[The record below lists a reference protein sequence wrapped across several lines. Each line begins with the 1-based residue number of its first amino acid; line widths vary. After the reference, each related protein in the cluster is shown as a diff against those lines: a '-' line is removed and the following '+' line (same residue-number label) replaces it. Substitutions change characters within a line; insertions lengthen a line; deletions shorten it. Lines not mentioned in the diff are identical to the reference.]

1 MAKINVLDSSI
12 YNKISAGEVVER
24 PASVIKE
31 LTENCIDA
39 GAKNIVIDIRNGGIE
54 NMTVTDDGCG
64 IEYDSV
70 KNAFLPHATSKI
82 NTADDL
88 NSILTLGFRGE
99 ALASIASVSEVEMIT
114 KTSEDDLATFIS
126 LNAGNVLSLERRSA
140 PNGTKISI
148 NNLFFNV
155 PARKKFLKKPKQ
167 EEHEIT
173 TIVQRLIL
181 SNPNVSIR
189 YFADGKQIYYSTGKN
204 LEDAIFAIYGIST
217 LQNLLK
223 FDEKR
228 NDMHLYGYIGKPSF
242 TKANRTYQTLV
253 VNNRFVQNSNISVA
267 VNKGFETHLMKGQF
281 PFFIMFLDINP
292 ERIDVNVHPTKMEIR
307 FEDNGE
313 IFSFVYRTVS
323 NTILSNQDLFSVDM
337 IDKPIS
343 SLKKLEKTFEEEKV
357 EQQDA
362 FKTFDNI
369 FTPSA
374 EPKTTGNGYSN
385 SNNFGILS
393 SRQVDAQNATAE
405 GEEKHTKW
413 GSEFDDFPMETSI
426 LPPSGGIPSAEDLP
440 VKKTIT
446 SQMLSEMVSPSAS
459 NSFFNGD
466 INIRMEVCETEE
478 EARKSEIYYEA
489 SPPKPKKQP
498 PKTEQKTSDGK
509 FFYDD
514 NGKYFIDKIDIY
526 DKNDKLVTTKE
537 IKIYE
542 DFDIEEMIHT
552 MDSMDLTGSTGQDSV
567 MFGKT
572 DGTRNVVD
580 LLAERDK
587 KKEQNTTALL
597 QNGYKVVGKL
607 FNTFL
612 FVEHKDIAILIDQH
626 AAHERIIY
634 DRLTKYYNK
643 RNTAVQTL
651 LVPYILEV
659 NYQEKSFIQ
668 ENLEQFCNLG
678 FQIEEF
684 GDKAFKVATVPLLL
698 GGNFDC
704 KTYFNDI
711 LKQYGKEVKVKDSLK
726 INEYLM
732 QRACKAAIKAGNDM
746 SESEICYLVDAVVE
760 NKTELFCPHGRPI
773 AIKIERKDVEKWF
786 KRVL

>member
-39 GAKNIVIDIRNGGIE
+39 GAKNIVIDIKEGGIE
-54 NMTVTDDGCG
+54 NMTVMDDGCG

-82 NTADDL
+82 TSADDL

-99 ALASIASVSEVEMIT
+99 ALASIASVSEVEMLT
-114 KTSEDDLATFIS
+114 KTNDDELATRII
-126 LNAGNVLSLERRSA
+126 LNAGNVLSCERCSA
-140 PNGTKISI
+140 PTGTKISV

-181 SNPNVSIR
+181 ANPSVSIR
-189 YFADGKQIYYSTGKN
+189 YIADGKQIYYSTGKN
-204 LEDAIFAIYGIST
+204 LEDAIFSIYGIST

-253 VNNRFVQNSNISVA
+253 VNKRFVQNSNISVA

-292 ERIDVNVHPTKMEIR
+292 ERVDVNVHPTKMEIR

-323 NTILSNQDLFSVDM
+323 GTILSNQDLFTMDM
-337 IDKPIS
+337 IDKPIN
-343 SLKKLEKTFEEEKV
+343 SLNKLEKSFEPLVQGK
-357 EQQDA
+357 QQDA
-362 FKTFDNI
+362 FKKYDDI
-369 FTPSA
+369 FNVNEQNQNVQSQS
-374 EPKTTGNGYSN
+374 YSN
-385 SNNFGILS
+385 SNNFEAVTSNAPQQSNS
-393 SRQVDAQNATAE
+393 SDIDVSAIINQIKSVANSSSDEKQDSFESFRNVIRESMQENATSN
-405 GEEKHTKW
+405 TNTLQ
-413 GSEFDDFPMETSI
+413 STS
-426 LPPSGGIPSAEDLP
+426 
-440 VKKTIT
+440 
-446 SQMLSEMVSPSAS
+446 
-459 NSFFNGD
+459 
-466 INIRMEVCETEE
+466 TELQPTP
-478 EARKSEIYYEA
+478 A
-489 SPPKPKKQP
+489 KPQ
-498 PKTEQKTSDGK
+498 
-509 FFYDD
+509 FL
-514 NGKYFIDKIDIY
+514 NGKEVFTDEQGSYTIDKIKIY
-526 DKNDKLVTTKE
+526 DKNDKVVDVKE
-537 IKIYE
+537 IKIY
-542 DFDIEEMIHT
+542 DDMFDPNEIIKTINMTGLGLGELNG
-552 MDSMDLTGSTGQDSV
+552 DLR
-567 MFGKT
+567 FEKT
-572 DGTRNVVD
+572 DGTPTVEDMVAQQ
-580 LLAERDK
+580 LK
-587 KKEQNTTALL
+587 SSKKENTTALL
-597 QNGYKVVGKL
+597 KNGYKVVGKL

-612 FVEHKDIAILIDQH
+612 FVEHEESAILIDQH
-626 AAHERIIY
+626 AAHERVIY
-634 DRLTKYYNK
+634 DRLQNYYGK
-643 RNTAVQTL
+643 KDRALQPL
-651 LVPYILEV
+651 LIPYILEL
-659 NYQEKSFIQ
+659 NYQEKNFIEQ
-668 ENLEQFCNLG
+668 NLQQFLDLG
-678 FQIEEF
+678 FDIEEF
-684 GDKAFKVATVPLLL
+684 GDKAYKISAVPLLL

-704 KTYFNDI
+704 KTFFDDI
-711 LKQYGKEVKVKDSLK
+711 LRQYGKEVKVKESLK
-726 INEYLM
+726 FNEYLM

-746 SESEICYLVDAVVE
+746 SESEICYLVDAVIE

-773 AIKIERKDVEKWF
+773 AIKIDRKDVEKWF

>member
-39 GAKNIVIDIRNGGIE
+39 GAKNIIIDIKEGGIE
-54 NMTVTDDGCG
+54 NMTVIDDGCG

-82 NTADDL
+82 TSADDL

-99 ALASIASVSEVEMIT
+99 ALASIASVSEVEMLT
-114 KTSEDDLATFIS
+114 KTMDDELATRIV
-126 LNAGNVLSLERRSA
+126 LNAGNVLSCERCSA
-140 PNGTKISI
+140 PTGTKISV

-189 YFADGKQIYYSTGKN
+189 YIADGKQIYYSTGKN
-204 LEDAIFAIYGIST
+204 LEDAIFSIYGIST

-253 VNNRFVQNSNISVA
+253 VNKRFVQNSNISVA

-292 ERIDVNVHPTKMEIR
+292 ERVDVNVHPTKMEIR

-323 NTILSNQDLFSVDM
+323 GTILSNQDLFTMDM
-337 IDKPIS
+337 IDKPIN
-343 SLKKLEKTFEEEKV
+343 SLSKLEKSFEPLV
-357 EQQDA
+357 QGEQQDA
-362 FKTFDNI
+362 FKKYDDI
-369 FTPSA
+369 FNTNTRPQNPQSQS
-374 EPKTTGNGYSN
+374 YSN
-385 SNNFGILS
+385 SNNFEAVSNTISPQPSNLDIDVS
-393 SRQVDAQNATAE
+393 AIINQVKSVVDTSPESEPQNNFE
-405 GEEKHTKW
+405 SFKN
-413 GSEFDDFPMETSI
+413 
-426 LPPSGGIPSAEDLP
+426 
-440 VKKTIT
+440 TIRST
-446 SQMLSEMVSPSAS
+446 MQENSAS
-459 NSFFNGD
+459 V
-466 INIRMEVCETEE
+466 INTTQTAATESQQVE
-478 EARKSEIYYEA
+478 EAPSTPRLI
-489 SPPKPKKQP
+489 
-498 PKTEQKTSDGK
+498 
-509 FFYDD
+509 
-514 NGKYFIDKIDIY
+514 NGKQVFTDEQGAYTIDKINIY
-526 DKNDKLVTTKE
+526 DKNDKVVDVKE

-542 DFDIEEMIHT
+542 DMFDPNEIIRSINMT
-552 MDSMDLTGSTGQDSV
+552 GLGLGDLNGDL
-567 MFGKT
+567 MFKKT
-572 DGTRNVVD
+572 DGTPTVED
-580 LLAERDK
+580 MIAQQEQST
-587 KKEQNTTALL
+587 KKENTTALL
-597 QNGYKVVGKL
+597 KNGYKVVGKL

-612 FVEHKDIAILIDQH
+612 FVEHEESAILIDQH
-626 AAHERIIY
+626 AAHERVIY
-634 DRLTKYYNK
+634 DRLQTYYGNK
-643 RNTAVQTL
+643 DRALQPL
-651 LVPYILEV
+651 LIPYILEL
-659 NYQEKSFIQ
+659 NYQEKNFIEQ
-668 ENLEQFCNLG
+668 NLQQFLDLG
-678 FQIEEF
+678 FDIEEF
-684 GDKAFKVATVPLLL
+684 GDKAYKISAVPLLL

-704 KTYFNDI
+704 KTFFDDI
-711 LKQYGKEVKVKDSLK
+711 LRQYGKEVKVKESLK
-726 INEYLM
+726 FNEYLM

-746 SESEICYLVDAVVE
+746 SESEICYLVDAVIE

-773 AIKIERKDVEKWF
+773 AIKIDRKDVEKWF

>member
-1 MAKINVLDSSI
+1 MAKINILDSSI

-31 LTENCIDA
+31 LTENSIDA
-39 GAKNIVIDIRNGGIE
+39 GAKNIVIDIKEGGIE
-54 NMTVTDDGCG
+54 NMTVIDDGYG

-82 NTADDL
+82 TSADDL

-99 ALASIASVSEVEMIT
+99 ALASIASVSEVEMLT
-114 KTSEDDLATFIS
+114 KTSDDELATKIV
-126 LNAGNVLSLERRSA
+126 LNAGNVLSCERCSA
-140 PNGTKISI
+140 PTGTKISV

-189 YFADGKQIYYSTGKN
+189 YIADGKQIYYSTGKN
-204 LEDAIFAIYGIST
+204 LEDAIFSIYGIST

-253 VNNRFVQNSNISVA
+253 VNKRFVQNSNISVA

-292 ERIDVNVHPTKMEIR
+292 ERVDVNVHPTKMEIR

-323 NTILSNQDLFSVDM
+323 GTILSNQDLFTMDM
-337 IDKPIS
+337 IDKPIN
-343 SLKKLEKTFEEEKV
+343 SLNKLEKSFEPLV
-357 EQQDA
+357 QGEQQDA
-362 FKTFDNI
+362 FKKYDDI
-369 FTPSA
+369 FNTNVQPQ
-374 EPKTTGNGYSN
+374 TTQSQSYSN
-385 SNNFGILS
+385 SNNFEAVSNTVS
-393 SRQVDAQNATAE
+393 SQPATSDIDVSAIINQVKSIVSTPIESESPD
-405 GEEKHTKW
+405 EEQ
-413 GSEFDDFPMETSI
+413 DDFASFKNTIRSTMQENSTPNNNSTQMTTPNAQE
-426 LPPSGGIPSAEDLP
+426 P
-440 VKKTIT
+440 VPDAPRFI
-446 SQMLSEMVSPSAS
+446 
-459 NSFFNGD
+459 
-466 INIRMEVCETEE
+466 
-478 EARKSEIYYEA
+478 
-489 SPPKPKKQP
+489 
-498 PKTEQKTSDGK
+498 
-509 FFYDD
+509 
-514 NGKYFIDKIDIY
+514 NGKQVFTDEQGSYTIDKINIY
-526 DKNDKLVTTKE
+526 DKNDKVVDVKE

-542 DFDIEEMIHT
+542 DMFDPNEIIRSINMNGLGIG
-552 MDSMDLTGSTGQDSV
+552 DLNGDL
-567 MFGKT
+567 MFKKT
-572 DGTRNVVD
+572 DGTPTVED
-580 LLAERDK
+580 MIAQQAAQLAQSS
-587 KKEQNTTALL
+587 KKENTTALL
-597 QNGYKVVGKL
+597 KNGYKVVGKL

-612 FVEHKDIAILIDQH
+612 FVEHEESAILIDQH
-626 AAHERIIY
+626 AAHERVIY
-634 DRLTKYYNK
+634 DRLQNYYGNK
-643 RNTAVQTL
+643 DRALQPL
-651 LVPYILEV
+651 LIPYILEL
-659 NYQEKSFIQ
+659 NYQEKNFIEQ
-668 ENLEQFCNLG
+668 NLQQFIDLG
-678 FQIEEF
+678 FDIEEF
-684 GDKAFKVATVPLLL
+684 GDKAYKISAVPLLL

-704 KTYFNDI
+704 KTFFDDI
-711 LKQYGKEVKVKDSLK
+711 LRQYGKEVKVKESLK
-726 INEYLM
+726 FNEYLM

-746 SESEICYLVDAVVE
+746 SESEICYLVDAVIE

-773 AIKIERKDVEKWF
+773 AIKIDRKDVEKWF

>member
-39 GAKNIVIDIRNGGIE
+39 GAKNIIIDIKEGGIE
-54 NMTVTDDGCG
+54 NMTVIDDGCG

-82 NTADDL
+82 SSADDL

-99 ALASIASVSEVEMIT
+99 ALASIASVSEVEMLT
-114 KTSEDDLATFIS
+114 KTMDDELATRIV
-126 LNAGNVLSLERRSA
+126 LNAGNVLSCERCSA
-140 PNGTKISI
+140 PTGTKISV

-189 YFADGKQIYYSTGKN
+189 YIADGKQIYYSTGKN
-204 LEDAIFAIYGIST
+204 LEDAIFSIYGIST

-253 VNNRFVQNSNISVA
+253 VNKRFVQNSNISVA

-292 ERIDVNVHPTKMEIR
+292 ERVDVNVHPTKMEIR

-323 NTILSNQDLFSVDM
+323 GTILSNQDLFTMDM
-337 IDKPIS
+337 IDKPIN
-343 SLKKLEKTFEEEKV
+343 SLNKLEKSFEPLV
-357 EQQDA
+357 QGEQQDA
-362 FKTFDNI
+362 FKKYDDI
-369 FTPSA
+369 FNTNTRPQNPQSQ
-374 EPKTTGNGYSN
+374 NYSN
-385 SNNFGILS
+385 SNNFEAVSNTISPQPSNLDIDVS
-393 SRQVDAQNATAE
+393 AIINQVKSVVDTSPE
-405 GEEKHTKW
+405 
-413 GSEFDDFPMETSI
+413 SEPQGNFESF
-426 LPPSGGIPSAEDLP
+426 
-440 VKKTIT
+440 KNTIRST
-446 SQMLSEMVSPSAS
+446 MQENSAS
-459 NSFFNGD
+459 V
-466 INIRMEVCETEE
+466 INTTQTAATESQQVGETPSTP
-478 EARKSEIYYEA
+478 RLI
-489 SPPKPKKQP
+489 
-498 PKTEQKTSDGK
+498 
-509 FFYDD
+509 
-514 NGKYFIDKIDIY
+514 NGKQVFTDEQGAYTIDKINIY
-526 DKNDKLVTTKE
+526 DKNDKVVDVKE

-542 DFDIEEMIHT
+542 DMFDPNEIIRSINMT
-552 MDSMDLTGSTGQDSV
+552 GLGLGDLNGDL
-567 MFGKT
+567 MFKKT
-572 DGTRNVVD
+572 DGTPTVED
-580 LLAERDK
+580 MIAQQEQST
-587 KKEQNTTALL
+587 KKENTTALL
-597 QNGYKVVGKL
+597 KNGYKVVGKL

-612 FVEHKDIAILIDQH
+612 FVEHEESAILIDQH
-626 AAHERIIY
+626 AAHERVIY
-634 DRLTKYYNK
+634 DRLQTYYGNK
-643 RNTAVQTL
+643 DRALQPL
-651 LVPYILEV
+651 LIPYILEL
-659 NYQEKSFIQ
+659 NYQEKNFIEQ
-668 ENLEQFCNLG
+668 NLQQFLDLG
-678 FQIEEF
+678 FDIEEF
-684 GDKAFKVATVPLLL
+684 GDKAYKISAVPLLL

-704 KTYFNDI
+704 KTFFDDI
-711 LKQYGKEVKVKDSLK
+711 LRQYGKEVKVKESLK
-726 INEYLM
+726 FNEYLM

-746 SESEICYLVDAVVE
+746 SESEICYLVDAVIE

-773 AIKIERKDVEKWF
+773 AIKIDRKDVEKWF

>member
-39 GAKNIVIDIRNGGIE
+39 GAKNIIIDITNGGIE
-54 NMTVTDDGCG
+54 NMTVVDDGCG

-82 NTADDL
+82 TSADDL

-99 ALASIASVSEVEMIT
+99 ALASIASVAEVEMIT
-114 KTSEDDLATFIS
+114 KTSNDELATYIS
-126 LNAGNVLSLERRSA
+126 LNAGEVTALERRSA
-140 PNGTKISI
+140 PNGTKVSVS
-148 NNLFFNV
+148 NLFFNV
-155 PARKKFLKKPKQ
+155 PARKKFLKKAKQ

-173 TIVQRLIL
+173 AIVQRLIL
-181 SNPNVSIR
+181 SNPNVLIR
-189 YFADGKQIYYSTGKN
+189 YLADGKQIYYSTGKN
-204 LEDAIFAIYGIST
+204 LEDAIFSIYGIST

-253 VNNRFVQNSNISVA
+253 VNNRYVQNSNISVA

-337 IDKPIS
+337 IEKPIG
-343 SLKKLEKTFEEEKV
+343 SLSKLEKTFEAERG

-369 FTPSA
+369 FVDKNMTQG
-374 EPKTTGNGYSN
+374 EQNNGFSN
-385 SNNFGILS
+385 SNSFQVLANAEPSNVSMPNTSTLAVSTNNVQNPTNNGANYEDVHPTNTQKTANAS
-393 SRQVDAQNATAE
+393 SNVNQNGQA
-405 GEEKHTKW
+405 
-413 GSEFDDFPMETSI
+413 
-426 LPPSGGIPSAEDLP
+426 
-440 VKKTIT
+440 
-446 SQMLSEMVSPSAS
+446 
-459 NSFFNGD
+459 NGNVFTD
-466 INIRMEVCETEE
+466 ENGTYLLDKINIYD
-478 EARKSEIYYEA
+478 RK
-489 SPPKPKKQP
+489 
-498 PKTEQKTSDGK
+498 T
-509 FFYDD
+509 
-514 NGKYFIDKIDIY
+514 
-526 DKNDKLVTTKE
+526 DKLVDVRE
-537 IKIYE
+537 VKIYDDLE
-542 DFDIEEMIHT
+542 IEELLNTI
-552 MDSMDLTGSTGQDSV
+552 DISNLANEDYSADVS
-567 MFGKT
+567 FEKPEA
-572 DGTRNVVD
+572 RIKVVD
-580 LLAERDK
+580 VLQ
-587 KKEQNTTALL
+587 EQQAKREESATTLL

-612 FVEHKDIAILIDQH
+612 FVEHEESAILIDQH

-634 DRLTKYYNK
+634 DKLQKFYGDKSKK
-643 RNTAVQTL
+643 RALQPL

-659 NYQEKSFIQ
+659 NYQEKSFID
-668 ENLEQFCNLG
+668 ENLQQFDDLG
-678 FQIEEF
+678 FEIEEF
-684 GDKAFKVATVPLLL
+684 GGKAYKISAVPLLL

-704 KTYFNDI
+704 KTFFNDI

-726 INEYLM
+726 MNEYLM

-746 SESEICYLVDAVVE
+746 SEAEICYLVDAVLE
-760 NKTELFCPHGRPI
+760 NNTELFCPHGRPI
-773 AIKIERKDVEKWF
+773 AIKIDRKDVEKWF

>member
-39 GAKNIVIDIRNGGIE
+39 GAKNIIIDIKDGGIE
-54 NMTVTDDGCG
+54 NMTVIDDGCG

-82 NTADDL
+82 TSVEDL

-99 ALASIASVSEVEMIT
+99 ALASIASVSEVEMLT
-114 KTSEDDLATFIS
+114 KTSDDELATKIV
-126 LNAGNVLSLERRSA
+126 LNAGNVLSCERCSA
-140 PNGTKISI
+140 PTGTKVSV

-189 YFADGKQIYYSTGKN
+189 YIVDGKQIYYSTGKN
-204 LEDAIFAIYGIST
+204 LEDAIFSIYGIST
-217 LQNLLK
+217 LQSLLK

-253 VNNRFVQNSNISVA
+253 VNKRYVQNSNISVA

-292 ERIDVNVHPTKMEIR
+292 ERVDVNVHPTKMEIR

-323 NTILSNQDLFSVDM
+323 GTILSNQDLFTMDM
-337 IDKPIS
+337 IDKPIN
-343 SLKKLEKTFEEEKV
+343 SLNKLEKSFEPIV
-357 EQQDA
+357 QGEQQDA
-362 FKTFDNI
+362 FKKYDNI
-369 FTPSA
+369 FAPIAQSQ
-374 EPKTTGNGYSN
+374 KTQSQNYSN
-385 SNNFGILS
+385 SNNFEAVSNSCSSNDAPFDIDVSSIIDKVKSVADSASETEQSTSDFESFKNTIRSAMQENIVQNNNSTQTTSPESQQTEQSPIS
-393 SRQVDAQNATAE
+393 SR
-405 GEEKHTKW
+405 
-413 GSEFDDFPMETSI
+413 FI
-426 LPPSGGIPSAEDLP
+426 
-440 VKKTIT
+440 
-446 SQMLSEMVSPSAS
+446 
-459 NSFFNGD
+459 
-466 INIRMEVCETEE
+466 
-478 EARKSEIYYEA
+478 
-489 SPPKPKKQP
+489 
-498 PKTEQKTSDGK
+498 
-509 FFYDD
+509 
-514 NGKYFIDKIDIY
+514 NGKEVFTDEQGSYTIEKINIY
-526 DKNDKLVTTKE
+526 DKNDKIVNVKE

-542 DFDIEEMIHT
+542 DMFDPNEIIKSFNMSGLGF
-552 MDSMDLTGSTGQDSV
+552 DNLDGDLL
-567 MFGKT
+567 FKKT
-572 DGTRNVVD
+572 DGAPTIEDIV
-580 LLAERDK
+580 AQQAQTSQ
-587 KKEQNTTALL
+587 KENTTALL
-597 QNGYKVVGKL
+597 KNGYKVVGKL

-612 FVEHKDIAILIDQH
+612 FVEHEESAILIDQH
-626 AAHERIIY
+626 AAHERVIY
-634 DRLTKYYNK
+634 DRLQSYYGNK
-643 RNTAVQTL
+643 DRALQPL
-651 LVPYILEV
+651 LIPYILEL
-659 NYQEKSFIQ
+659 NYQEKNFIEQ
-668 ENLEQFCNLG
+668 NLQQFLELG
-678 FQIEEF
+678 FDIEEF
-684 GDKAFKVATVPLLL
+684 GDKAYKISAVPLLL

-704 KTYFNDI
+704 KTFFDDI
-711 LKQYGKEVKVKDSLK
+711 LRQYGKEVKVKDSLK
-726 INEYLM
+726 FNEYLM

-746 SESEICYLVDAVVE
+746 SESEICYLVDAVIE

-773 AIKIERKDVEKWF
+773 AIKIDRKDVEKWF